1 MCSEAHD
8 AGLWAEGSA
17 LEEQVV
23 RVKAQG
29 RRGGRMRP
37 GEGTAPTEAL
47 MPHETGGTRG
57 QTKGLRGR
65 RPERR
70 PRGESQPGWAL

>member
-1 MCSEAHD
+1 
-8 AGLWAEGSA
+8 
-17 LEEQVV
+17 
-23 RVKAQG
+23 
-29 RRGGRMRP
+29 MRP

-65 RPERR
+65 WPERR
-70 PRGESQPGWAL
+70 PRGGSQPGWAL